1 MAAILVLDDVEDAS
15 ILLGKILKRRGH
27 SVHASTDEDEALE
40 HARSKAVDLAIL
52 DINLK
57 KMSGLEVLAQLK
69 SINPGMKA
77 IMLTGY
83 PTRETA
89 RAATGLGADAY
100 CVKPIDRA
108 ELEEKV
114 ERVLACSGR
123 GGHA

>member
-15 ILLGKILKRRGH
+15 VLVGKILKRRGH
-27 SVHASTDEDEALE
+27 TVHASTDEDEALE
-40 HARSKAVDLAIL
+40 HARSRAVDLAIL

-57 KMSGLEVLAQLK
+57 RMSGIEVLERLK
-69 SINPGMKA
+69 GINPDMKA

-83 PTRETA
+83 PSKETA
-89 RAATGLGADAY
+89 RAALGLGADAY

-114 ERVLACSGR
+114 ERILAQPV
-123 GGHA
+123 GGTA